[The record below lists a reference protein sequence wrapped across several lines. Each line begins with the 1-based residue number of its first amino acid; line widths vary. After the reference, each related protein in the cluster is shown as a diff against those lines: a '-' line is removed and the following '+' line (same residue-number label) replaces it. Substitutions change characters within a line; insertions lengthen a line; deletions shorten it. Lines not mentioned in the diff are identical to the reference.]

1 MQATAV
7 KIDVQTIK
15 GGIAAKID
23 SAAFTSWIEPLSFEI
38 SDNVLNLV
46 AQNQFSADYIN
57 SVYGALINEIA
68 GAYGLSVSMSVC
80 GISKKSVANDNKAV
94 VYAPAPT
101 LDNTVAFDS
110 FVSCSDNE
118 FVLSACKKIAAG
130 SVTFS
135 PLFIY
140 GPSGCGKTLL
150 ADCIRSTAQRVVMM
164 TGAQFVAE
172 FTRSLQNRTI
182 FAFKDFCRNCDTFI
196 MDDVQA
202 LSGKRASTDEFL
214 QLIVDL
220 RCAGKNIVLTA
231 NCAPNNLSGFD
242 RRTQSL
248 LASGLVANVVAPD
261 TNVKQTLL
269 VRGGLSHSLA
279 TQIASRVA
287 NDGHMIAGVANKIKT
302 YSELMGCDVD
312 INIAER
318 LLADTLEKFKT
329 PISMVKSMCEK
340 LGVSYD
346 AICGNGRA
354 RSLVMAR
361 QIMMVVLKNAT
372 SLSLSEIGAYV
383 GGRDHASVLYAIRQ
397 IEKQKVSDL
406 VLSAQISQF
415 ISECK

>member
-1 MQATAV
+1 MQATV
-7 KIDVQTIK
+7 KKIDVQTIK
-15 GGIAAKID
+15 GEIAAKID
-23 SAAFTSWIEPLSFEI
+23 SAAFASWIDPLTFEI
-38 SDNVLNLV
+38 SDKVLNLI

-68 GAYGLSVSMSVC
+68 GAYGLSVSMSVH
-80 GISKKSVANDNKAV
+80 GIVKKSVANDNKAV

-110 FVSCSDNE
+110 FVPCSDNE

-140 GPSGCGKTLL
+140 GPAGCGKTLL
-150 ADCIRSTAQRVVMM
+150 ADCIRSSASRVVMM

-172 FTRSLQNRTI
+172 FTRSLQNHTI

-248 LASGLVANVVAPD
+248 LASGLVANVVAPNA
-261 TNVKQTLL
+261 TVKQTLL
-269 VRGGLSHSLA
+269 VRGGVSHNLA
-279 TQIASRVA
+279 AQIASRVA
-287 NDGHMIAGVANKIKT
+287 NDGHMIAGVANKIKA

-340 LGVSYD
+340 MGVSYD

-372 SLSLSEIGAYV
+372 ALSLSEIGAYV

-397 IEKQKVSDL
+397 IEKQKMSDL
-406 VLSAQISQF
+406 VLSAQINQF